1 MRLSRGLALTAALTL
16 ALGVA
21 GASLA
26 DPASAAIY
34 KGRRVDGRWFQ
45 GRVVNTTFGA
55 YDCEVRFDG
64 ERALI
69 RLRGAGLQLEGF
81 LEDEVITDPR
91 EISVE
96 DPRRGVWWTLS
107 VFNLGS

>member
-1 MRLSRGLALTAALTL
+1 MRMRRIVALTL
-16 ALGVA
+16 AGALLAGTA
-21 GASLA
+21 GAA
-26 DPASAAIY
+26 VY
-34 KGRRVDGRWFQ
+34 KGRRVDGRWYQ
-45 GRVVNTTFGA
+45 GRIVNTTFGA

-64 ERALI
+64 ERALM
-69 RLRGAGLQLEGF
+69 RLRGAGLQIEGF